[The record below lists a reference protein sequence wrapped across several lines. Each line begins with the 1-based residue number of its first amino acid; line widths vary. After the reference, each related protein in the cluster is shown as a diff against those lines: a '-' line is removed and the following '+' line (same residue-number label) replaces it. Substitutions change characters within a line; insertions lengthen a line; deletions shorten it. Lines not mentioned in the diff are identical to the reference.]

1 MLIPDKYLCHSPLMI
16 ACEEDK
22 EDIVKL
28 LIEKGASVALKNKVG
43 IAVTSMH
50 QCNC

>member
-1 MLIPDKYLCHSPLMI
+1 MI

-28 LIEKGASVALKNKVG
+28 LIENRASVALKNKVS
-43 IAVTSMH
+43 ISVKVSLMCISITVNDH
-50 QCNC
+50 CKT